1 MPRRL
6 EWICM
11 LALILLS
18 KNFKSCNG
26 ISNCHFQETKSKF
39 GQILNKIL
47 RYQNSF
53 PDFLARKKIISFQI
67 QNHFRVKNWCTDWKL
82 DFCQKILWYT
92 TNKSKTSKVT
102 NLPNLQRKRNSN
114 LYYLTEKCYS
124 DFSSKFTSKL
134 ELNYD

>member
-1 MPRRL
+1 MATCVTLQKNTALTILQLSTSELEIKIPIIFITQYALTLNKKLSRSWHNVWQMPRRL

-18 KNFKSCNG
+18 KTFKSCNG

-67 QNHFRVKNWCTDWKL
+67 QNYFRAKN
-82 DFCQKILWYT
+82 
-92 TNKSKTSKVT
+92 
-102 NLPNLQRKRNSN
+102 
-114 LYYLTEKCYS
+114 
-124 DFSSKFTSKL
+124 
-134 ELNYD
+134 